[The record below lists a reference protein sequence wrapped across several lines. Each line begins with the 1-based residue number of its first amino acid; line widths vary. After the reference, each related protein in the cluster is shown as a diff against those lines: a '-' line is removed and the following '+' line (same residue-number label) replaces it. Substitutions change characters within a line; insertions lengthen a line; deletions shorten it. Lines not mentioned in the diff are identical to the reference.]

1 MQIVIC
7 NSFGNVTTSVFVFLF
22 FSCRHQP
29 LRYVVVMVDPHIM
42 LCHTRT
48 KNTGTSSCIFTF
60 MLSKIAPNVLYLCC
74 HKQPNLHLFTL
85 LKHTKFL

>member
-42 LCHTRT
+42 LVSYTHQEHGYFVMHLHFHAV
-48 KNTGTSSCIFTF
+48 KNSPKCSIF
-60 MLSKIAPNVLYLCC
+60 MLS
-74 HKQPNLHLFTL
+74 
-85 LKHTKFL
+85 